1 MEEERAVHPI
11 VPNKS
16 LDFEGFTLRE
26 QNAICRRLRQR
37 LPGMATLQPAPGF
50 SLHAQY
56 VMTAII
62 HFPLTQS
69 LLGPQTHLHYM
80 IATSGIPG
88 DSDDSSR
95 LTKKPLWM
103 PKQFSRMTRA
113 MRD

>member
-50 SLHAQY
+50 SVHAQY
-56 VMTAII
+56 VMTATK
-62 HFPLTQS
+62 HHCVRSVTFR
-69 LLGPQTHLHYM
+69 
-80 IATSGIPG
+80 
-88 DSDDSSR
+88 SR
-95 LTKKPLWM
+95 KVYWGRKHIRTI
-103 PKQFSRMTRA
+103 
-113 MRD
+113 